1 MKIKIGNSIISN
13 KSKPYYIAD
22 IGANHDGDLN
32 RAFKLIE
39 LAKESGAHAAK
50 FQNFQASKI
59 VSKYGFDNMNQKLSH
74 QSKWKKSVYEIY
86 EDASVSFDWTS
97 KLKHKCDEFEIDYF
111 TSPYDFESIDHVDP
125 YVDVYKIG
133 SGDITWIEIIEYIA
147 KKNKPVLIATGASD
161 FNDVKR
167 AYKSLLNLNKQIVL
181 MQCNTNYTGSYENFN
196 YINLNVLNTFKN
208 EFPDAILGLSDHTPG
223 HSTVLGAIALGAR
236 VFEKHFTDD
245 NNREGPDHKFAMNPK
260 SWSEMVERGE
270 ELFLS
275 MGEGEKIVEKNELES
290 ISVQRRSIRAAYNL
304 KVGDII
310 TKDKLTFLRPI
321 TKDGLEPYRFNE
333 IIGKKVIKSIP
344 EGDTVKLKMLSND

>member
-1 MKIKIGNSIISN
+1 
-13 KSKPYYIAD
+13 
-22 IGANHDGDLN
+22 
-32 RAFKLIE
+32 
-39 LAKESGAHAAK
+39 
-50 FQNFQASKI
+50 
-59 VSKYGFDNMNQKLSH
+59 
-74 QSKWKKSVYEIY
+74 
-86 EDASVSFDWTS
+86 
-97 KLKHKCDEFEIDYF
+97 
-111 TSPYDFESIDHVDP
+111 
-125 YVDVYKIG
+125 
-133 SGDITWIEIIEYIA
+133 
-147 KKNKPVLIATGASD
+147 
-161 FNDVKR
+161 
-167 AYKSLLNLNKQIVL
+167 